1 MKAIVAYGAKDYRF
15 CEVDT
20 PKVGEGEIL
29 IKIEAAGICASDR
42 AVYMGGDPW
51 GGIESPR
58 VPGHEFVGTVEEIG
72 PGAEKKGFARGDR
85 VTAECIMPCGKCY
98 YCKKGLYHLCDDEN
112 GFLEGGFAEY
122 MLLPKNALIHKV
134 SKDIPAVE
142 AALCEPLSCSAYA
155 VNQTGMGMEDTVVV
169 SGLGAIGMGMLQFAL
184 LRNPKR
190 VIGIDTNDAL
200 CEIAKKLGAA
210 EVLNPM
216 KEDITK
222 RIMELTD
229 GVGCDIYMEATGNPA
244 SVETGMNCLRKQ
256 GMLFIYS
263 VFKKKAE
270 IDLNQIS
277 EFKELRV
284 IGGHLSPG
292 AFPYTIDCLEKGKIN
307 AKVMVT
313 DIFALNEIDEAM
325 SAKKPDRVS
334 IKTVLVP

>member
-72 PGAEKKGFARGDR
+72 PGAEEKGFVRGDR

-155 VNQTGMGMEDTVVV
+155 VNQTGMGMEDTVVI

-184 LRNPKR
+184 LQEEQ
-190 VIGIDTNDAL
+190 L
-200 CEIAKKLGAA
+200 
-210 EVLNPM
+210 
-216 KEDITK
+216 
-222 RIMELTD
+222 
-229 GVGCDIYMEATGNPA
+229 
-244 SVETGMNCLRKQ
+244 
-256 GMLFIYS
+256 
-263 VFKKKAE
+263 
-270 IDLNQIS
+270 
-277 EFKELRV
+277 
-284 IGGHLSPG
+284 
-292 AFPYTIDCLEKGKIN
+292 
-307 AKVMVT
+307 
-313 DIFALNEIDEAM
+313 
-325 SAKKPDRVS
+325 
-334 IKTVLVP
+334 

>member
-1 MKAIVAYGAKDYRF
+1 MKAIVAYGAKNYRF

-72 PGAEKKGFARGDR
+72 PGAEKKGFVRGDR

-155 VNQTGMGMEDTVVV
+155 VNQTGMGMEDTVVI

-190 VIGIDTNDAL
+190 VIGIDTNETL
-200 CEIAKKLGAA
+200 FAKSPK
-210 EVLNPM
+210 
-216 KEDITK
+216 
-222 RIMELTD
+222 
-229 GVGCDIYMEATGNPA
+229 
-244 SVETGMNCLRKQ
+244 S
-256 GMLFIYS
+256 
-263 VFKKKAE
+263 
-270 IDLNQIS
+270 S
-277 EFKELRV
+277 ERQR
-284 IGGHLSPG
+284 S
-292 AFPYTIDCLEKGKIN
+292 
-307 AKVMVT
+307 
-313 DIFALNEIDEAM
+313 
-325 SAKKPDRVS
+325 
-334 IKTVLVP
+334 

>member
-72 PGAEKKGFARGDR
+72 PGAEEKGFVRGDR

-155 VNQTGMGMEDTVVV
+155 VNQTGMGMEDTVCSSSKSEESNRNRYQRRSLRNRQKARSGRGLKSNEGRRHKKNYGINRR
-169 SGLGAIGMGMLQFAL
+169 SGLRHIYGGDRKSRFGG
-184 LRNPKR
+184 N
-190 VIGIDTNDAL
+190 GN
-200 CEIAKKLGAA
+200 
-210 EVLNPM
+210 
-216 KEDITK
+216 
-222 RIMELTD
+222 ELS
-229 GVGCDIYMEATGNPA
+229 EKTGNA
-244 SVETGMNCLRKQ
+244 FYLQ
-256 GMLFIYS
+256 
-263 VFKKKAE
+263 
-270 IDLNQIS
+270 
-277 EFKELRV
+277 RV
-284 IGGHLSPG
+284 
-292 AFPYTIDCLEKGKIN
+292 
-307 AKVMVT
+307 
-313 DIFALNEIDEAM
+313 
-325 SAKKPDRVS
+325 
-334 IKTVLVP
+334 

>member
-72 PGAEKKGFARGDR
+72 PGAEKKGFVRGDR

-155 VNQTGMGMEDTVVV
+155 VNQTGMGMEDTVVI

-216 KEDITK
+216 KEDVTK

-244 SVETGMNCLRKQ
+244 SVEKGMNCLRKQ